1 VRETLERLGL
11 DPRTETPGRKVV
23 RVIGEA
29 LVHAMEMAKE
39 AGNPEAA
46 QVVAAEC
53 VVLAETKDH
62 LNWELMS
69 IAAQEATGPTAS
81 ALKDAVEQVE
91 EEEDEHLYHS
101 TGWTRE
107 LWIESLGMKM
117 EQPRQYM
124 RSYVQTVKK
133 SLSGQ
138 PIGSFFRPRPS
149 AHPVPVYVAAV
160 TVESA
165 EVGGELGD
173 GIMPFLPAR
182 SYLTQLVAAARSAA
196 QRVGNTLNPL
206 DCIVSIPTFIA
217 DDLEQARSAAR
228 YNLAFFAQLP
238 FYRKQWRRC
247 GFVDEVNALQEAWK
261 RNDRRA
267 AAALVSDRMVDEVCV
282 FGPPS
287 LCREQLAAFH
297 EAGAALPVIAVSP
310 VNEER
315 LAATRKAP
323 AGSSSATLPRKRRSR
338 RERPRARL

>member
-1 VRETLERLGL
+1 MPRLGIVL
-11 DPRTETPGRKVV
+11 STATEAPP
-23 RVIGEA
+23 
-29 LVHAMEMAKE
+29 KE
-39 AGNPEAA
+39 FVQLG
-46 QVVAAEC
+46 Q
-53 VVLAETKDH
+53 LAEEKGFDAILVNEGRGDALACAEAIALGTSHIKVGTNIANIYFRH
-62 LNWELMS
+62 PFLAAMTAATIAELS
-69 IAAQEATGPTAS
+69 EGRLLLGLGISHRP
-81 ALKDAVEQVE
+81 L
-91 EEEDEHLYHS
+91 
-101 TGWTRE
+101 
-107 LWIESLGMKM
+107 IESLGMKM

-124 RSYVQTVKK
+124 RSYVQTVKTALAGK
-133 SLSGQ
+133 PL
-138 PIGSFFRPRPS
+138 GSFFRPRPS

-165 EVGGELGD
+165 EVGGELAD

-182 SYLTQLVAAARSAA
+182 SYLTRLVAAARSAA
-196 QRVGNTLNPL
+196 QRAGNDLNAL
-206 DCIVSIPTFIA
+206 DCIVSIPTFIS

-267 AAALVSDRMVDEVCV
+267 AAALVSDRMVDEICV

-315 LAATRKAP
+315 LEATRKALSLLAP
-323 AGSSSATLPRKRRSR
+323 
-338 RERPRARL
+338 